1 MPWVTEVTETATCVI
16 ELDHVPKKERPR
28 YSHRNNRVYTPAKT
42 LKDERI
48 IRRAWKLQVGERFKD
63 HATEVRVFISIC
75 RPLSKSNPKYWIGRP
90 DLGKPDT
97 DNVDKL
103 VRDALN
109 GLAYKDDKQITQSRV
124 VRLPRSPYGKKTMLR
139 IHIQYLTE
147 KYERK

>member
-1 MPWVTEVTETATCVI
+1 MPWIFNIIGTETCVI

-28 YSHRNNRVYTPAKT
+28 YDRRNDRVYTPSKT
-42 LKDERI
+42 KKDEQRI
-48 IRRAWKLQVGERFKD
+48 SKEWRAQVGDRFKD

-75 RPLSKSNPKYWIGRP
+75 RPLAESNPKYWAGRP

-124 VRLPRSPYGKKTMLR
+124 VRLPRSPYGSKTMLR
-139 IHIQYLTE
+139 IHIQYFSE
-147 KYERK
+147 KYEK